1 MSIAQL
7 RAFSPHYFV
16 VALLLSI
23 VAVTAFSLTQAEAAA
38 GDTSVAV
45 GAATLTPSQSTTI
58 TTTADAVPANTGEA
72 GVVTITGGSLLAK
85 ASGVTIVTQT
95 WTNLTAGVLAIVEDP
110 LNFFPD
116 AFVGTVTVTA
126 NDTSSATQPGT
137 NTAATILVVGAP
149 VFTLNLQAT
158 GADPAAAAAIG
169 SITTNLLANV
179 DYQQDADLYVSISDV
194 NGTAYPNGVTVTLTV
209 DNTNLAAIGT
219 AGLAFTATQVTA
231 ADDTTVGG
239 VGARN
244 GVAGFVDA
252 GNDEGITAKIL
263 LVRGTVTVTAT
274 IPEGSKS
281 LAIPVTGPVASITTT
296 LHDVTNVDTDGS
308 NNLTV
313 VTYAAA
319 APNALGTIAPA
330 FNPDVINNT
339 TLAVQVTAFD
349 ADGTIVNVLPAAAA
363 PTIVDTNTTAALRLV
378 TGGTAMGDF
387 GVAGSQGVATSVG
400 AGKAFGLLVGGG
412 TAVEGLHT
420 VRGSFT
426 PTGLVALTSDVTIR
440 QGAIPAAIAFTVA
453 NAQSAH
459 SINSDGLGVITAT
472 VTSADGGIV
481 GDRTL
486 VTVVA
491 PAALGVV
498 FQGANPAGTVNG
510 VATITTLPLSVTA
523 QGTFTMT
530 SGLIVKTFQV
540 SFGANANSLPAAV
553 AVTSVLTALD
563 LGGATTVTAA
573 VTLTSGAAG
582 VGVTGIW
589 SEGTSVA
596 SVPSNV
602 TTTDAAGNA
611 SITFTGDEAG
621 VRTVTFTVVNLLGG
635 VVVETATKGSVD
647 ITVTAPVVV
656 EPVVVEP
663 VVVSGVSGLTS
674 ETGYSAYIGG
684 ADATASE
691 LFAGL
696 SDATIL
702 WNWHGG
708 EWIFYATLSSGT
720 ELPGSTN
727 FNATL
732 GSILFIG

>member
-440 QGAIPAAIAFTVA
+440 QGGIPAAIAFTVA

-459 SINSDGLGVITAT
+459 TINSDGLGVITAT
-472 VTSADGGIV
+472 VTSAVGGIV

-491 PAALGVV
+491 PAALGVA

-563 LGGATTVTAA
+563 LGGATTVTVA
-573 VTLTSGAAG
+573 VTMTSGAAG

-589 SEGTSVA
+589 S
-596 SVPSNV
+596 
-602 TTTDAAGNA
+602 
-611 SITFTGDEAG
+611 
-621 VRTVTFTVVNLLGG
+621 
-635 VVVETATKGSVD
+635 
-647 ITVTAPVVV
+647 
-656 EPVVVEP
+656 
-663 VVVSGVSGLTS
+663 
-674 ETGYSAYIGG
+674 
-684 ADATASE
+684 
-691 LFAGL
+691 
-696 SDATIL
+696 
-702 WNWHGG
+702 
-708 EWIFYATLSSGT
+708 
-720 ELPGSTN
+720 
-727 FNATL
+727 
-732 GSILFIG
+732 

>member
-426 PTGLVALTSDVTIR
+426 PTGLVALTSDATIR

-459 SINSDGLGVITAT
+459 TINSDGLGVITAT

-696 SDATIL
+696 ADATIL